1 MKGKRGVMMKIIKKV
16 LDVTTTKDEQMIN
29 ITEMVRDTLK
39 ETAIKNGTLYLFVP
53 HTTSAVTINENTD
66 PSVKKDMLYS
76 LKQSFPIEKEFLHF
90 EGNSHAHIKSSVIG
104 NDQIVLI
111 EKNELVLGQWQ
122 ALYFCEFDGPRH
134 RRLNLQFVG
143 E

>member
-1 MKGKRGVMMKIIKKV
+1 MKIINKT
-16 LDVTTTKDEQMIN
+16 LDVKTRKDEEFVD
-29 ITEMVRDTLK
+29 ITNMVNEVLK
-39 ETAIKNGTLYLFVP
+39 ETKIKNGSLYLFVP
-53 HTTSAVTINENTD
+53 HTTAAVTINENTD
-66 PSVKKDMLYS
+66 PNVKKDMLFS
-76 LKQSFPIEKEFLHF
+76 LRQTFPIEKEFLHF

-134 RRLNLQFVG
+134 RQLNLQFVG

>member
-1 MKGKRGVMMKIIKKV
+1 MKIIKKV
-16 LDVTTTKDEQMIN
+16 LDVTTTKDEQMID
-29 ITEMVRDTLK
+29 ITEMVRETLIG
-39 ETAIKNGTLYLFVP
+39 TSIKNGTLYLFVP

-66 PSVKKDMLYS
+66 PNVKKDMLYS

-104 NDQIVLI
+104 NDQTVFI
-111 EKNELVLGQWQ
+111 EDNDLLLGRWQ
-122 ALYFCEFDGPRH
+122 ALYFCEFDGPRQ
-134 RRLNLQFVG
+134 RKLNLQFVG